1 MDASKAVHNITF
13 SPTNGLISG
22 STNIWKQ
29 TTKPNILWD
38 EKFPKDCKQIPIGKH
53 HAQYEGI

>member
-1 MDASKAVHNITF
+1 MHNITF

-29 TTKPNILWD
+29 TTKPYIL
-38 EKFPKDCKQIPIGKH
+38 
-53 HAQYEGI
+53 